1 MTELPPN
8 PEPFGR
14 CLRILR
20 CAQCPEFLVSPDKTG
35 HGHCPYDMG
44 NQRHRDEACNHLGE
58 VACDEL

>member
-20 CAQCPEFLVSPDKTG
+20 CAQCPEFLASQSKTD
-35 HGHCPYDMG
+35 HGYCPFDAG
-44 NQRHRDEACNHLGE
+44 NQRHKDEACSHLD
-58 VACDEL
+58 VVYNEL